1 MKIYYSLGLDEEV
14 QVQSKVQGG
23 IRYAGPHR
31 LLRILETYWGFQG
44 YESNQEHLRIEQYRQ
59 LLMAH
64 IEQYPKAFYQHSFAA
79 DQMATATEML
89 SRRDELLLGGWN
101 FEVDRDAPDRLQTF
115 AELEAMTYVQ
125 GCAEQ
130 PKQENQIGLYPG
142 FSDRF
147 IQILSHLKDRYNPI
161 QEIVLLEPR
170 QLLMTYLQKLLA
182 QLEQRGTHI
191 IQQEQIAQNDSAD
204 LALFQKVLAEGT
216 IDQKQSFQADGSLYI
231 LRCQRETDAATF
243 LASLMRQNEQ
253 WKPHVLMTEKNRTLD
268 NALIQEG
275 LPSMGILSASLA
287 RPVLQIIKLAPAFL
301 WTPID
306 PFKIMEFVNLKVKP
320 LEEELAHRIAQQ
332 LAQSPGIG
340 GEGWRIAVG
349 SYFDALEKKA
359 SGNAHLKVGEIRQQ
373 YNFWFRRNRYPISAR
388 VPIGEVIELYHY
400 LKDWSFRM
408 FEDSGNRQQSL
419 LVLSEQA
426 KRIEELLQALP
437 EQQLSYLELERIV
450 RTIYEPSP
458 VLFRPQEVG
467 FAPFVHHAAA
477 FLKPV
482 DQLVWWNFTQAE
494 PNHFFSRWYQAERET
509 LAKSGVELDKPK
521 EENARLIWQ
530 RRQPVLHT
538 QQQLILVIPEQVSG
552 KAVAK
557 HPLYSDLEAAF
568 TNLKAISL
576 KVDDKRTHELLS
588 ASFQLPKFETLPMQ
602 QLGTPNAFIQ
612 LPTLA
617 NYLTDNKETYT
628 SLDNCLYYPYQ
639 WVFKYKSRL
648 KKSSILSV
656 VKDQTLL
663 GNLAHRF
670 FERLLKE
677 EEVTHWTK
685 LQIESWIDD
694 EAKQMFGQEGAALLM
709 YGREPEKINFLNRIK
724 YAAWSLIDCLH
735 RNGWT
740 VHDTEMSMEGQF
752 GDCELRGKADLVLSR
767 GEEFAVVDLK
777 WRGLGYRERMIKN
790 QEDLQ
795 LVMYAHL
802 LGQPTE
808 YIHTAYFI
816 IERGQMIARDNAAF
830 AELNALQ
837 GDMTSPQIHELI
849 AQRMQATYTWRNKQL
864 RKGFVEVR
872 CEQTLPLLPD
882 AFDQHGLEEESLDI
896 LEMKS
901 EDARFDDYRVL
912 INMVS

>member
-1 MKIYYSLGLDEEV
+1 
-14 QVQSKVQGG
+14 
-23 IRYAGPHR
+23 
-31 LLRILETYWGFQG
+31 LLRILETHWGFQG
-44 YESNQEHLRIEQYRQ
+44 YESDQEHLRIEQYRQ
-59 LLMAH
+59 ILMTH
-64 IEQYPKAFYQHSFAA
+64 IEQATSPFYRASFEA

-89 SRRDELLLGGWN
+89 SRRDELLLSGWIG
-101 FEVDRDAPDRLQTF
+101 EADPTAPNRLQTF
-115 AELEAMTYVQ
+115 AELEAITCVED
-125 GCAEQ
+125 CSEE
-130 PKQENQIGLYPG
+130 PRQENQIGLYPG

-147 IQILSHLKDRYNPI
+147 VQILAHLKTRRNPI

-170 QLLMTYLQKLLA
+170 PLLMKHLQELIE
-182 QLEQRGTHI
+182 QLEEQGTRI
-191 IQQEQIAQNDSAD
+191 TQQEQLPKNDTSD
-204 LALFQKVLAEGT
+204 LAIFQQILANGSTKTEHT
-216 IDQKQSFQADGSLYI
+216 FQVDGSLHI
-231 LRCQRETDAATF
+231 IRCKRETDAATF
-243 LASLMRQNEQ
+243 LASLLRRNKQ
-253 WKPHVLMTEKNRTLD
+253 WQPHVLMTEKNRTLD

-301 WTPID
+301 WEPID
-306 PFKIMEFVNLKVKP
+306 PSKIMEFVNLKVKP

-332 LAQSPGIG
+332 LAQSPGIN
-340 GEGWRIAVG
+340 GEGWRITIG
-349 SYFDALEKKA
+349 SYFDELNAKA

-373 YNFWFRRNRYPISAR
+373 YNFWFRRSRYPISSS
-388 VPIGEVIELYHY
+388 VPIGEVIELYQY
-400 LKDWSFRM
+400 IKDWSFQI
-408 FEDSGNRQQSL
+408 FEESGNRQKSL
-419 LVLSEQA
+419 LVLSKQA
-426 KRIEELLQALP
+426 KRIEELLHTLP
-437 EQQLSYLELERIV
+437 EQQLSYLELERII

-458 VLFRPQEVG
+458 VVFRAQEVG
-467 FAPFVHHAAA
+467 HAPFVHHATA
-477 FLKPV
+477 FLEPV
-482 DQLVWWNFTQAE
+482 DQLIWWNFTQAE
-494 PNHFFSRWYQAERET
+494 PNHFFSRWYQAERQY
-509 LAKSGVELDKPK
+509 LADRSVVLDTPK

-530 RRQPVLHT
+530 RRQPVLHA
-538 QQQLILVIPEQVSG
+538 QEQLILVVPEQVGG
-552 KAVAK
+552 KEVAK

-568 TNLKAISL
+568 SNVEAISIDL
-576 KVDDKRTHELLS
+576 EEEATCQLL
-588 ASFQLPKFETLPMQ
+588 ASHFQLPAFRQLATQ
-602 QLGTPNAFIQ
+602 QLGTPNAFIK

-617 NYLTDNKETYT
+617 NYLTENKETYT

-677 EEVTHWTK
+677 EDVTHWTK
-685 LQIESWIDD
+685 FQVESWIDN
-694 EAKQMFGQEGAALLM
+694 EAQRMFSQEGAALLM

-740 VHDTEMSMEGQF
+740 VYDTEMNLEGHF
-752 GDCELRGKADLVLSR
+752 GACELRGKADLVLSR

-777 WRGLGYRERMIKN
+777 WRGSGYRERMIKN

-802 LGQPTE
+802 LNKTTE
-808 YIHTAYFI
+808 YVHTAYFI

-830 AELNALQ
+830 SELNPIQ
-837 GDMTSPQIHELI
+837 GDLTSLQVHDLI
-849 AQRMQATYTWRNKQL
+849 AQRMQATYIWRQQQL
-864 RKGFVEVR
+864 KKGFVEIR

-882 AFDQHGLEEESLDI
+882 AFEAYDLEEESLDL

-912 INMVS
+912 INLVS